1 MKPVGIPIPT
11 LYRLPMY
18 YHCLKAAIQE
28 GEEFVSSV
36 ELGRVS
42 GATPEQVR
50 KDLGFLEG
58 QGRSRVGYDARKL
71 ATTIED
77 YLGLMNDK
85 EAVLV
90 GAGNLG
96 RALALYDFS
105 RFGFR
110 IVVLFDKDPH
120 KVGTKVGDLH
130 VLPVEKMGN
139 LVSRMRIRIGI
150 VTTPPGSAQQ
160 VADEMVANGI
170 KAIWNFSTLRLKV
183 PADVMV
189 RHVDLSSELVVISQ
203 YIKSLGLH
211 NQDGS
216 LKHKNDKSLSDHLNE
231 MMLDDSQ
238 SSVEEE
244 QVN

>member
-1 MKPVGIPIPT
+1 MKPVSIPIPT
-11 LYRLPMY
+11 MYRLPMY

-28 GEEFVSSV
+28 GEEFVSSI
-36 ELGRVS
+36 ELGQVS

-105 RFGFR
+105 RLGLK
-110 IVVLFDKDPH
+110 IVILFDRDPQ
-120 KVGTKVGDLH
+120 KIGTKVGDLH
-130 VLPVEKMGN
+130 VLPVEKLGN
-139 LVSRMRIRIGI
+139 LVRRMRIRIGI

-189 RHVDLSSELVVISQ
+189 RNVDLSSELVIISQ
-203 YIKSLGLH
+203 YIKSLELH

-216 LKHKNDKSLSDHLNE
+216 LKHKNDKSLSEHLNE
-231 MMLDDSQ
+231 VMIDDTPSNTDK
-238 SSVEEE
+238 ELF
-244 QVN
+244 

>member
-1 MKPVGIPIPT
+1 
-11 LYRLPMY
+11 
-18 YHCLKAAIQE
+18 
-28 GEEFVSSV
+28 
-36 ELGRVS
+36 
-42 GATPEQVR
+42 
-50 KDLGFLEG
+50 
-58 QGRSRVGYDARKL
+58 
-71 ATTIED
+71 
-77 YLGLMNDK
+77 MNDK

-105 RFGFR
+105 RFGLK
-110 IVVLFDKDPH
+110 IVILFDKDPQ
-120 KVGTKVGDLH
+120 KIGTKVGDLH
-130 VLPVEKMGN
+130 VLPVEKLGN
-139 LVSRMRIRIGI
+139 LVRRMRIRIGI

-216 LKHKNDKSLSDHLNE
+216 LKHKNDKTLSDHLNE

-238 SSVEEE
+238 PSVEEE

>member
-1 MKPVGIPIPT
+1 MKPVSIPIPT
-11 LYRLPMY
+11 LYRLPVY

-28 GEEFVSSV
+28 DEEYVSSV
-36 ELGRVS
+36 ELGQVA

-50 KDLGFLEG
+50 KDLSFLEG
-58 QGRSRVGYDARKL
+58 QGRSRVGYDAVKL

-105 RFGFR
+105 RFGLK
-110 IVVLFDKDPH
+110 IVILFDKDPQ
-120 KVGTKVGDLH
+120 KIGTKVGDLH
-130 VLPVEKMGN
+130 VLPVEKLGN
-139 LVSRMRIRIGI
+139 LVRRMRIRIGI

-216 LKHKNDKSLSDHLNE
+216 LIYKNDKSLTDHLNE